1 MPESDPIETLA
12 RFGQR
17 QQPRFRTIQSCLGDL
32 PARRCGR
39 LMVCQTDWEAKPV
52 PALGRRT
59 FITLIGGAAAAWPLA
74 APAQQSAMPVI
85 GVLGGDS
92 PGLYADRLRAFHRGL
107 KETGFVEGKNLA
119 IEYRWAGGRNNTLPR
134 LAAELARLHV
144 SAIVA
149 LGSTPAALAARDAT
163 TTNPIVFFI
172 GADPVRVG
180 LVASL
185 ARPDGNLTGA
195 VTLNEELI
203 AKRVELLHE
212 AVPRLASVA
221 LLVNPTSPNLAEAA
235 IKDVHT
241 AASKLGLKVDVLH
254 ASTERDLDTVFATLR
269 TGALVI
275 AVDSF
280 FISQSEQLD
289 ALALGRAVPAAFQY
303 RPFVAAG
310 GLISYGTPIETYSLA
325 GVYAGR
331 ILKGEKPAD
340 LPVQQVTKVELI
352 ISLKTAKA
360 FGLTLPLSL
369 LARSYT

>member
-1 MPESDPIETLA
+1 MILRACT
-12 RFGQR
+12 
-17 QQPRFRTIQSCLGDL
+17 RTDC
-32 PARRCGR
+32 
-39 LMVCQTDWEAKPV
+39 
-52 PALGRRT
+52 
-59 FITLIGGAAAAWPLA
+59 
-74 APAQQSAMPVI
+74 
-85 GVLGGDS
+85 
-92 PGLYADRLRAFHRGL
+92 AFHRGL

-163 TTNPIVFFI
+163 TTIPIVFFI

-331 ILKGEKPAD
+331 VLKGEKPAD

-369 LARSYT
+369 LARADEVIE

>member
-1 MPESDPIETLA
+1 MRLSPALANSSDLDSDLSE
-12 RFGQR
+12 
-17 QQPRFRTIQSCLGDL
+17 PRGGL
-32 PARRCGR
+32 PARQCGR
-39 LMVCQTDWEAKPV
+39 LMVWQTEWEAKPV
-52 PALGRRT
+52 SALGRRK

-92 PGLYADRLRAFHRGL
+92 PDLYADRLRAFHRGL
-107 KETGFVEGKNLA
+107 KETGFFEGKNLA
-119 IEYRWAGGRNNTLPR
+119 IEYRWAGGSNNVLPR

-163 TTNPIVFFI
+163 TTIPIVFFI

-254 ASTERDLDTVFATLR
+254 ASTERDLDTVFAK
-269 TGALVI
+269 
-275 AVDSF
+275 
-280 FISQSEQLD
+280 
-289 ALALGRAVPAAFQY
+289 
-303 RPFVAAG
+303 
-310 GLISYGTPIETYSLA
+310 SLA
-325 GVYAGR
+325 RVAQSLR
-331 ILKGEKPAD
+331 LFSIVRL
-340 LPVQQVTKVELI
+340 LRPV
-352 ISLKTAKA
+352 A
-360 FGLTLPLSL
+360 
-369 LARSYT
+369 